1 VTLRRLSPSRSTRPG
16 GPLRRLVGR
25 LRRAFGADR
34 VLQLEEVR
42 VAVAEHLEGAA
53 LRGLSRRYLPARVRV
68 RVSEDDLRFLEP
80 FGDRVRQEVASVV
93 RELASRPGWRR
104 TVDEAA
110 VELSTAADLAPGAL
124 PRVEVEYAD
133 GPRRAVWQPPEAGE
147 QASPEMPAA
156 AGRAASGLL
165 EVVITAAS
173 GDGTALQERFQVC
186 LDPALPAAALH
197 GVDLSETVVLRLEGS
212 CLVRGPSDEPWNA
225 PPPAEVGVLPGLDAT
240 HGVPGVPRD
249 ALSAPWLRARAADG
263 ATLLWCPAG
272 ALVIGRGDS
281 DAHLAPESAPQAL
294 SRRHCALVRAAD
306 GRLAVADL
314 ESTNGTF
321 LDGRPVAPGL
331 LVPLNPPAMLSAGI
345 QGTVTMELR

>member
-1 VTLRRLSPSRSTRPG
+1 M
-16 GPLRRLVGR
+16 
-25 LRRAFGADR
+25 
-34 VLQLEEVR
+34 
-42 VAVAEHLEGAA
+42 AVAEHLEGAA

-133 GPRRAVWQPPEAGE
+133 GPRRALWQPPEAGE
-147 QASPEMPAA
+147 QAPGATPAS
-156 AGRAASGLL
+156 GRAASGLL

-197 GVDLSETVVLRLEGS
+197 GVDLSNPLVLRLEAS
-212 CLVRGPSDEPWNA
+212 ILVEDPSGEPWNA
-225 PPPAEVGVLPGLDAT
+225 SPPAEVGVQPGLDAT
-240 HGVPGVPRD
+240 REVPGVPRD

-272 ALVIGRGDS
+272 ALVIGRGDA

-294 SRRHCALVRAAD
+294 SRRHCALARAAG

-314 ESTNGTF
+314 GSTNGTF
-321 LDGRPVAPGL
+321 LDGRPVAPGV
-331 LVPLNPPAMLSAGI
+331 LVPVNPPAMLSAGI